1 MTSSTSLEPRPLGRP
16 GADVSVVGLGTWQL
30 GGDWG
35 NVTEDDAAAVLDAA
49 LDAGVR
55 QAGISADTV
64 YGDRGL
70 KGAMKAAD
78 RSGAS
83 HAVVVGDRDLAEG
96 VAQLRDLRSHEQVAV
111 PLDEL
116 FDLVRATVG
125 R

>member
-1 MTSSTSLEPRPLGRP
+1 MSTLEQRPLGRT

-35 NVTEDDAAAVLDAA
+35 DVGEDDAAAVLDAA
-49 LDAGVR
+49 LDAGVTLLDT
-55 QAGISADTV
+55 ADV

-96 VAQLRDLRSHEQVAV
+96 VAQLRDLRTHEQVAV
-111 PLDEL
+111 PLGEL
-116 FDLVRATVG
+116 FDRLRGTVG